1 MKNDQDINLH
11 IQKIKAAL
19 AEERESLA
27 DLESLIGQRIEVELW
42 GLGRKDLEK
51 ESWDSF
57 YLLEKT
63 RDCLEEEPIV
73 SHRKAIGHLI
83 VRSKKFFRSLMRP
96 YTKMTLARQSRF
108 NRELVRIQWAV
119 LLRLQKIEERIANL
133 EAQVPPPLPE
143 RSDRK
148 PE

>member
-1 MKNDQDINLH
+1 MKNAQEIESH

-57 YLLEKT
+57 YLLEKNK
-63 RDCLEEEPIV
+63 DCLEEVPIV
-73 SHRKAIGHLI
+73 SHRKGIGALI
-83 VRSKKFFRSLMRP
+83 VLSKRLFRSLMRP
-96 YTKMTLARQSRF
+96 YTKMTLARQARF
-108 NRELVRIQWAV
+108 NRELVRIQWAN
-119 LLRLQKIEERIANL
+119 LLRLQKIEETIAAL
-133 EAQVPPPLPE
+133 ESRLPSSSQE
-143 RSDRK
+143 K
-148 PE
+148 A